1 MAAGRPT
8 VDAAPAAS
16 AAVWD
21 LRGARLSLDRPV
33 ILGILNVTPDSFSDG
48 GQYVDPG
55 AAIEQAHRMV
65 SDGADLVDI
74 GAESTRPGAPPVSVR
89 AEWDRL
95 EPVLERTAE
104 LSVPV
109 SVDTTKAE
117 IARRSLDCGAAA
129 INDVSALRQ
138 DRGIADLVAASGAG
152 LILMHMR
159 GEPRTMQE
167 DVEYEDL
174 LGEITTALGAA
185 IDTAV
190 RRGCAATQLVVDP
203 GLGFGKSVHG
213 NLKLLAR
220 LGELATLGRPILVGP
235 SRKSYLGALLNAPVE
250 ERIEGTLASC
260 VVALERGARLFRVH
274 DVRAARRALDVAHAI
289 RSAEDRTEE
298 SAPGAH

>member
-1 MAAGRPT
+1 MATGRPT

-109 SVDTTKAE
+109 SVDTKKAE

-129 INDVSALRQ
+129 IND
-138 DRGIADLVAASGAG
+138 
-152 LILMHMR
+152 
-159 GEPRTMQE
+159 RT
-167 DVEYEDL
+167 
-174 LGEITTALGAA
+174 
-185 IDTAV
+185 
-190 RRGCAATQLVVDP
+190 
-203 GLGFGKSVHG
+203 
-213 NLKLLAR
+213 
-220 LGELATLGRPILVGP
+220 
-235 SRKSYLGALLNAPVE
+235 
-250 ERIEGTLASC
+250 
-260 VVALERGARLFRVH
+260 
-274 DVRAARRALDVAHAI
+274 RALY
-289 RSAEDRTEE
+289 
-298 SAPGAH
+298 